1 MRWTGG
7 WAIWA
12 LLIGLGHGA
21 QAAEITLVQ
30 AGTVLA
36 VPGGPVRH
44 QATIVVQDGRIA
56 GIRDGYS
63 DGAAV
68 GAGPA
73 DHVRVV
79 DLHAK
84 YVLPGL
90 IDCHVH
96 LTGPESSR
104 DAQLEGVTQT
114 DESGLADGVLHA
126 ARTLAAG
133 FTTVR
138 DAGGALQAVL
148 ALRDGIAN
156 GRINGPRMIV
166 AGEPLSSTGGHADQN
181 GYRPD
186 VFAHPGLGICDGAD
200 ECRRAVRYEVKYR
213 VDLIKIMATG
223 GVLDDSAAGTD
234 QQFTDDELRAIVQ
247 TAHSLGRK
255 VAAHAHG
262 LRGIRAAV
270 LAGVDSIE
278 HGTYLDDDTARL
290 MHDRGT
296 YLVPTLM
303 AGHQVAEK
311 ARIDGYFPPAVRAKA
326 LAVGA
331 IMGPHLRRARAAGV
345 RVAFGT
351 DSAVS
356 PHGLNAQEFGLMVQN
371 GLSPVE
377 AIEAATVNAADLL
390 GVRQET
396 GSIEPG
402 KSADIVATDGDP
414 TQDVTRL
421 EHVTFVMKQ
430 GAIYRSARPEDATG
444 WLPSPPDAR

>member
-1 MRWTGG
+1 MKRRLLL
-7 WAIWA
+7 ACAFLA
-12 LLIGLGHGA
+12 LCKPA
-21 QAAEITLVQ
+21 SAADITLIQ
-30 AGTVLA
+30 AGSLLA

-44 QATIVVQDGRIA
+44 SVTIFVRDGRV
-56 GIRDGYS
+56 GDIRDGFVEA
-63 DGAAV
+63 GNA
-68 GAGPA
+68 GAGPS
-73 DHVRVV
+73 DHVRIV
-79 DLHAK
+79 DLRQE

-96 LTGPESSR
+96 LTGPQISKDS
-104 DAQLEGVTQT
+104 QLEGVTET
-114 DESGLADGVLHA
+114 DEGALADGVLHA

-138 DAGGALQAVL
+138 DAGGELQAVL
-148 ALRDGIAN
+148 ALRDGIKD
-156 GRINGPRMIV
+156 GRIKGPRMVV

-186 VFAHPGLGICDGAD
+186 IFQKPGIGICDGAD
-200 ECRRAVRYEVKYR
+200 ECRHAVRYEVKYR

-290 MHDRGT
+290 MKARGT

-303 AGHQVAEK
+303 AGREVTEK
-311 ARIDGYFPPAVRAKA
+311 AKTPGYFPPAVQVKA
-326 LAVGA
+326 QAVGA
-331 IMGPHLRRARAAGV
+331 IMGPHLRRAHDAGV
-345 RVAFGT
+345 KIAFGT
-351 DSAVS
+351 DTAVS
-356 PHGLNAQEFGLMVQN
+356 PHGLNAQEFALMVKN
-371 GLSPVE
+371 GLSPME

-390 GVRQET
+390 GLHDQAGTVET
-396 GSIEPG
+396 GKP
-402 KSADIVATDGDP
+402 ADLIAVQGDP
-414 TQDVTRL
+414 VQDVTKL
-421 EHVTFVMKQ
+421 EQVAFVMKGGQ
-430 GAIYRSARPEDATG
+430 IYKSAVAGEATG
-444 WLPSPPDAR
+444 WAPSPPAER